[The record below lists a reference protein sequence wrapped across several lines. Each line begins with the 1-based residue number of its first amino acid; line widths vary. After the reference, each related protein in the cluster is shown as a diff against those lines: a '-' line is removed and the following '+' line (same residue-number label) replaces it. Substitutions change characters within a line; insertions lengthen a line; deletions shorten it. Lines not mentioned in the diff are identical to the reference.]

1 MRDDRTRKS
10 WLAEFRAKRGAQLAV
25 ANLRILIGFAFLPAG
40 LKKLLGEPFTDPDK
54 IGVFHEFLHAFHAAG
69 PMYRLVGVVQ
79 LTAAVLLLSQRFATL
94 GAVILLPVLVAINA
108 LCWSSFGIPT
118 IVVVALMLLG
128 TLGLLAWDW
137 ERWRALFVS
146 SRRDISIAIAPSR
159 PRIDWQLWERCGLA
173 ILVVYVAACALSGGV
188 YRPRGAELGN
198 PAFYLLPTIAM
209 FPVVTWI
216 IDRARYR
223 AGRRKD

>member
-1 MRDDRTRKS
+1 MAHDRTLEKRLTA
-10 WLAEFRAKRGAQLAV
+10 WRGRRGAQLAV
-25 ANLRILIGFAFLPAG
+25 ANLRIFIGFAFLPAG

-54 IGVFHEFLHAFHAAG
+54 IGVFHDFLHAFHAAG

-79 LTAAVLLLSQRFATL
+79 LTAAILLLSQRFATL
-94 GAVILLPVLVAINA
+94 GAAILLPVLVAINA

-118 IVVVALMLLG
+118 IVVVTLMFFG

-137 ERWRALFVS
+137 ERWRAIFAS
-146 SRRDISIAIAPSR
+146 ERRDITIAIVPAR
-159 PRIDWQLWERCGLA
+159 PRIDWPLWERCGLA
-173 ILVVYVAACALSGGV
+173 ILLVYFAACALSGGV

-198 PAFYLLPTIAM
+198 PAFYLLPAIAL
-209 FPVVTWI
+209 FPVVTWL

-223 AGRRKD
+223 ARG